1 LTGLAGRVSNPS
13 SPSIRVGNR
22 TNGFENPV
30 GSEVGPLQ
38 TVAASRPVIRAGHF
52 LMKDG
57 LVQFVNQNAQN
68 AHRFIPRHETS
79 KTVTEVQR

>member
-1 LTGLAGRVSNPS
+1 
-13 SPSIRVGNR
+13 
-22 TNGFENPV
+22 
-30 GSEVGPLQ
+30 LQ
-38 TVAASRPVIRAGHF
+38 NVAASRPVIRAGHF